1 MKVGLVCPYA
11 WDVPGG
17 VRSHVH
23 DLALTLTERGY
34 QVSVLAPAEDPSSL
48 PPWVHDGGRPIAV
61 PYNGS
66 VARLSFG
73 VKAAARVRGWIR
85 SGDFDVVHIHEPLS
99 PSLSL
104 LACWSAQGPLVA
116 TWHSA
121 LDRSRVLSAGYSI
134 AQTAAEKIRG
144 HIAVSEDARRT
155 LVAHVGGDAVLIPNG
170 VRVEDYRDVPLSPLV
185 DTRGPRVVFL
195 GRIDESRKGLDVLL
209 SAWPS
214 VLESHPNAHLYV
226 VGPGELD
233 SRQEAMVSALGASV
247 VFLGRLDDAAKAS
260 VLASAT
266 VYCAPHTGGESFG
279 IVLVEAMAA
288 GAPVVASDLPAFSRV
303 LDGGACGRLF
313 TTGDSEQLALA
324 LRAVIGDLELQSR
337 LRTAGLLRAKAF
349 DWQTVV
355 ADVTAVYDS
364 VSIPGE
370 RVVEDLR
377 GQVVGR
383 LPGRSLYSRRP
394 WRRP

>member
-1 MKVGLVCPYA
+1 
-11 WDVPGG
+11 
-17 VRSHVH
+17 
-23 DLALTLTERGY
+23 
-34 QVSVLAPAEDPSSL
+34 
-48 PPWVHDGGRPIAV
+48 
-61 PYNGS
+61 
-66 VARLSFG
+66 
-73 VKAAARVRGWIR
+73 
-85 SGDFDVVHIHEPLS
+85 
-99 PSLSL
+99 
-104 LACWSAQGPLVA
+104 
-116 TWHSA
+116 
-121 LDRSRVLSAGYSI
+121 VLSAGYSI

-214 VLESHPNAHLYV
+214 VLEIHPNAHLYV

-247 VFLGRLDDAAKAS
+247 VLLGRLDDAAKAS

-355 ADVTAVYDS
+355 ADVTAVYES